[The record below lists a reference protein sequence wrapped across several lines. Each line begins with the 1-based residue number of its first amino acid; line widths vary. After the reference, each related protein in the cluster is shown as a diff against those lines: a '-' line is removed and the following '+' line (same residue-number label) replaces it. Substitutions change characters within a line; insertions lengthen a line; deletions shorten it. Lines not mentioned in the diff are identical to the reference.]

1 MTICLFARTLRLL
14 RGTGANRLQ
23 FLLYIGIVID
33 IVGGHIIEM
42 DTLFHTHINTDHII
56 RNSAEF
62 TKPLE
67 YKLFM
72 PFGTYKIEAK
82 DERWIMR

>member
-1 MTICLFARTLRLL
+1 
-14 RGTGANRLQ
+14 
-23 FLLYIGIVID
+23 
-33 IVGGHIIEM
+33 M